1 MICYYVMNY
10 VSGKLSIIILCLE
23 NAMHLGHDVAP
34 EGQAELLD
42 LRKQLMEDFSITPEL
57 VSKCSTEITKEC
69 DGGLHR
75 KGEAQGRQKYHLG
88 QKKTHNTYQCT
99 LTILYQFFL
108 DKTSYFM

>member
-34 EGQAELLD
+34 ECQAELLD

-75 KGEAQGRQKYHLG
+75 KGEAQGRQ
-88 QKKTHNTYQCT
+88 
-99 LTILYQFFL
+99 
-108 DKTSYFM
+108 